1 MVGKFALLSLF
12 HLLRFLIPANP
23 LRRSWIAG
31 GTNEA
36 THVRTFLPGV
46 GSLANYHPFK
56 HNGMLTMKFG
66 STDIIS
72 SSFH

>member
-1 MVGKFALLSLF
+1 MTGLFTSIYGRKICTSLSLF
-12 HLLRFLIPANP
+12 HLLRYLIPANP

-36 THVRTFLPGV
+36 TLVRTFLPGV

-56 HNGMLTMKFG
+56 HNGM
-66 STDIIS
+66 
-72 SSFH
+72 